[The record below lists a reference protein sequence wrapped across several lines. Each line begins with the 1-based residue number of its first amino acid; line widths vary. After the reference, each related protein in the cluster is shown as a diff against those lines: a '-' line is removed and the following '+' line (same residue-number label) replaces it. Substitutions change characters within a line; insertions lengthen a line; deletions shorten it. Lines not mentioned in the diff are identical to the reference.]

1 MANSISFGEV
11 VEAADKLSL
20 EEQETLVDILHRRM
34 IEQRRDELV
43 KDIQKAQREFNNGQC
58 EPASPDE
65 LMKEILS

>member
-34 IEQRRDELV
+34 IEQRKDELV
-43 KDIQKAQREFNNGQC
+43 KDIQEAKRELITVNANQRL
-58 EPASPDE
+58 
-65 LMKEILS
+65 LMN

>member
-43 KDIQKAQREFNNGQC
+43 KDIQEAQREFNNGQC